1 MKKLLKNKR
10 IEHLQKLLGYSSD
23 KKKLA
28 VVILLRLVAIGLS
41 ILPPFFYKLFIDNVL
56 TKREITIFAVVI
68 VGYLAAYGAQMLNSL
83 ANTKV
88 YTVFLIDITR
98 NLKKEL
104 LKKFFA
110 MRTKTYNKNSV
121 GDKKNIIENDIEVVD
136 NIIGVHFLDYYYQYI
151 YSFILFLIMLILNWQ
166 LTVVSMIMVPLSFKF
181 AKFMSRKAKR
191 VSDEYRKLFGEY
203 EGFVWGEMSNY
214 KEVKSNCLEEK
225 MVDIFRDFW
234 KRMGELFVKQHIL
247 WFANRTFVSFK
258 DFFIVKMNLYF
269 IGGVLIVNG
278 HMELATLLV
287 FLNYY
292 TSFFNAISVVMD
304 SKVQISAQE
313 VKMERVTE
321 ILDYQIEE
329 TKPIDIT
336 DNRIVFDKVS
346 FRYDESKEN
355 VLKEIS
361 LTIDEKQK
369 VSFVG
374 KSGCGKTSLI
384 NLIYRLFEP
393 DSGTITIGGTDISQ
407 IDPYDYGGKISVVL
421 QNPCFFHNSI
431 RYNLLLANQN
441 ASEEQ
446 LYHALEIVGLKEF
459 VLSCREKIDTIIGE
473 NGIKLSG
480 GQRQRLALC
489 RAILKDTDVIILD
502 EATSALDSLNEAQI
516 MKALN
521 EIAKNKTII
530 SVSHRLSTVYKSDM
544 IYVLDEGTLVAKGN
558 HEELKNNC
566 KSYCELFGNQFG
578 EVEAYAS

>member
-10 IEHLQKLLGYSSD
+10 IVHLQRLLGYSSD

-28 VVILLRLVAIGLS
+28 VVILLRLIAIGLS

-56 TKREITIFAVVI
+56 TRREFAAFIVVI
-68 VGYLAAYGAQMLNSL
+68 IGYFATYGAQMLNSL
-83 ANTKV
+83 VSTKI

-98 NLKKEL
+98 NIKKEL
-104 LKKFFA
+104 LTMFFA
-110 MRTKTYNKNSV
+110 MKTEIYNKNSV
-121 GDKKNIIENDIEVVD
+121 GDKKNIIENDVDVVD

-166 LTVVSMIMVPLSFKF
+166 LTIVSMIMIPLSFKF
-181 AKFMSRKAKR
+181 AKFMSRKAKQ
-191 VSDEYRKLFGEY
+191 VSDEYRKQFGEY
-203 EGFVWGEMSNY
+203 EGFVWGELSNY

-225 MVDIFRDFW
+225 MVDIFRGFW
-234 KRMGELFVKQHIL
+234 ERMGELFVKQQIL

-269 IGGVLIVNG
+269 IGGVFIING
-278 HMELATLLV
+278 HMELATLLI

-304 SKVQISAQE
+304 SKVQISSQE
-313 VKMERVTE
+313 VKMERITE
-321 ILDYQIEE
+321 ILDCQIDESK
-329 TKPIDIT
+329 TIDIS
-336 DNRIVFDKVS
+336 DNKIVFDKIS
-346 FRYDESKEN
+346 FRYDKSKDN

-361 LTIDEKQK
+361 LTINEKQR

-393 DSGTITIGGTDISQ
+393 NSGRITIGGTDISQ
-407 IDPYDYGGKISVVL
+407 INPHDYGGKISVVL
-421 QNPCFFHNSI
+421 QNPCFFNNSI
-431 RYNLLLANQN
+431 RYNLLLANQS
-441 ASEEQ
+441 ATEEQ

-459 VLSCREKIDTIIGE
+459 VLSCGEKLDTIIGE

-489 RAILKDTDVIILD
+489 RAILKDTDIIILD

-521 EIAKNKTII
+521 EIGNNKTII

-544 IYVLDEGTLVAKGN
+544 IYVLDEGMLVAKGT

-566 KSYCELFGNQFG
+566 ECYCELFANQFG
-578 EVEAYAS
+578 EVEAYAN